1 MSKFAPI
8 HIISG
13 YSFLRSGLTL
23 KKIESA
29 LKDNDYFGMGLTDES
44 VLHGFPPF
52 FHLMAKY
59 KKPYI
64 LGMSIQVDENDLV
77 VYAIN
82 EDGYS
87 NLINISL
94 AIQKEEFDFAYLKDH
109 TSGLIGVIETNH
121 GKFKELF
128 SKLEKIDT
136 SFTKYLLD
144 INNVFKDGFYLGIE
158 VTSKEEVKYA
168 NKVRKFANEYTYQCV
183 AFPRV
188 KYLKKEDAISVE
200 IVNAIQMGEQ
210 IQEKSKIGQ
219 EYFMTDV
226 DYHKIYSAVE
236 IDNTNKIIESNKL
249 DFSKSRGQM
258 LHYPCDDSDLELRNR
273 GFASLE
279 SHGLKDKQEYID
291 RLEYELSVIKT
302 MGYSDY
308 FLLVQ
313 DYVNWAKNNGILV
326 GPGRGSAAG
335 ALISYLLNI
344 TEVDPLVYGLQFE
357 RFLNPNRT
365 TMPDIDVDFM
375 DTRRDDVVQY
385 MRDKFGNHRVGNIVA
400 LQTIGAKQSLRDIGR
415 VYNISES
422 YISLL
427 SKAIKNDKEDKEMTL
442 GKAYKNSPEFKNL
455 CDKDQYLREIV
466 SLAGKIEGLPRQAG
480 QHAAGIVVNNTDMAL
495 AMPVS
500 IDFND
505 NYISQ
510 YEFEYLEEQGFLKM
524 DFLGLRNLT
533 TVSYCVD
540 LINLH
545 HPELHLDKY
554 QIPYDTP
561 EVFSLI
567 RSGQVIGLFQIETPV
582 MKKGIQVL
590 KPSCFNDVVALL
602 ALNRPGPMA
611 FIPSY
616 AKRRDGKE
624 AITYLSKD
632 LEDILSSTYGII
644 VYQEQ
649 INQIATKIAGMT
661 PGESDLFRRAI
672 SKKDKAT
679 LAKNKETFL
688 KGCLAKGYKQKT
700 AEEIFE
706 HIAKFANYGF
716 NKSHSVA
723 YAVLT
728 CRMAYLKANYP
739 LEFYSAILETGSTS
753 EVKFGEYIAE
763 MRKRNIKVLPP
774 SINHSGMYFDVKED
788 ALLFPFSSIHGLNA
802 LMAKNIIEEREKGLY
817 TDFFNFVTR
826 LYPYKINEAQ
836 ILALVNSGAL
846 DELYPSRASMRLTI
860 KAALQY
866 AELNYRE
873 DGQMNLGISA
883 LNPPIMN
890 EDIDRPIDN
899 LDFEYDAI
907 GVMLSSNPLDYHKA
921 QLDKLG
927 VIAINQMD
935 NRRTN
940 KIACVIKGIK
950 QFKTKKGEQMAVV
963 KVYDQTGDL
972 EVTVFPRV
980 FDVVK
985 GYLVKNAIVIIIGRF
1000 DKNEEQ
1006 SFFADN
1012 IEKLEVE
1019 ENA

>member
-23 KKIESA
+23 KRIESA
-29 LKDNDYFGMGLTDES
+29 LKDNDYFGMGLTDEG

-52 FHLMAKY
+52 FHLMSKY
-59 KKPYI
+59 QKPYI
-64 LGMSIQVDENDLV
+64 LGLSLTVDENDLV

-82 EDGYS
+82 EEGYA

-94 AIQKEEFDFAYLKDH
+94 ALQKEEFNFDYLKEH
-109 TSGLIGVIETNH
+109 SSGLLAVLETNH

-128 SKLEKIDT
+128 SHLEKIDT
-136 SFTKYLLD
+136 KFTKYVLD
-144 INNVFKDGFYLGIE
+144 IFEVFKDGFYLGIE

-168 NKVRKFANEYTYQCV
+168 NKVRRFANEYTYECV

-188 KYLKKEDAISVE
+188 KYLKKEDAIILD
-200 IVNAIQMGEQ
+200 IVDAIQNGEQ
-210 IQEKSKIGQ
+210 IKDKSKVGQ
-219 EYFMTDV
+219 EYFMSDV
-226 DYHKIYSAVE
+226 DYHKIYSGVE
-236 IDNTNKIIESNKL
+236 IDNTNKIIQSNKL
-249 DFSKSRGQM
+249 DFSKSRGQI
-258 LHYPCDDSDLELRNR
+258 LHYPCDNSDEELRNR
-273 GFASLE
+273 GFDRLE
-279 SHGLKDKQEYID
+279 KLGLKDNKQYVE
-291 RLEYELSVIKT
+291 RLEYELDVIKT

-313 DYVNWAKNNGILV
+313 DYVNWAKDNDILV

-344 TEVDPLVYGLQFE
+344 TEIDPLKYGLQFE
-357 RFLNPNRT
+357 RFLNPNRS

-375 DTRRDDVVQY
+375 DTRRDEVVQY
-385 MRDKFGNHRVGNIVA
+385 MRDKYGSNRVGNIVA

-427 SKAIKNDKEDKEMTL
+427 SKSIKRDKEDKEITL
-442 GKAYKNSPEFKNL
+442 AKAYKTSEEFKKR
-455 CDKDQYLREIV
+455 CDTDQYLREIV

-480 QHAAGIVVNNTDMAL
+480 QHAAGIVVNNIDMAE

-500 IDFND
+500 IDLND

-545 HPELHLDKY
+545 HPDLHLDKY
-554 QIPYDTP
+554 NIPFDTP
-561 EVFSLI
+561 EVFELI
-567 RSGQVIGLFQIETPV
+567 REGQVIGLFQIETPV
-582 MKKGIQVL
+582 MKKGIKTI
-590 KPSCFNDVVALL
+590 KPTCFEDVVALL

-624 AITYLSKD
+624 AIQYISKD
-632 LEDILSSTYGII
+632 LKDILSSTYGII

-649 INQIATKIAGMT
+649 INQIATKVAGMT

-672 SKKDKAT
+672 SKKDKVA
-679 LAKNKETFL
+679 LAKNKELFI
-688 KGCLAKGYKQKT
+688 KGCLAKGYSEKT
-700 AEEIFE
+700 ANNIFE

-728 CRMAYLKANYP
+728 CRMAWLKANYP
-739 LEFYSAILETGSTS
+739 LEFYSAILQTGSAS
-753 EVKFGEYIAE
+753 ETKFGEYISE
-763 MRKRNIKVLPP
+763 MKKRGIQVLPP
-774 SINHSGMYFDVKED
+774 SVNHSSMYFDVKEK
-788 ALLFPFSSIHGLNA
+788 ALLFPFSAIHGLNS
-802 LMAKNIIEEREKGLY
+802 LMAKNIIEEREKGPF
-817 TDFFNFVTR
+817 TDFFNFVNR
-826 LYPYKINEAQ
+826 MYAYKINELQ
-836 ILALVNSGAL
+836 ILALVNAGAL
-846 DELYPSRASMRLTI
+846 DELYPSRASMRMTI
-860 KAALQY
+860 KAALQF
-866 AELNYRE
+866 AELNYNE
-873 DGQMNLGISA
+873 DGQMNIGIAA
-883 LNPPIMN
+883 LETPMMN
-890 EDIDRPIDN
+890 DDIDRPIDN

-907 GVMLSSNPLDYHKA
+907 GVMLSSNPLDYQKEK
-921 QLDKLG
+921 LDKLG
-927 VIAINQMD
+927 VIPISQLETGKNS
-935 NRRTN
+935 
-940 KIACVIKGIK
+940 KIACVIKNVK
-950 QFKTKKGEQMAVV
+950 QFKTKKNEQMAVL

-972 EVTVFPRV
+972 DVTIFPRV
-980 FDVVK
+980 FDTVK
-985 GYLVKNAIVIIIGRF
+985 GYLVKNAIVIIEGHLDNR
-1000 DKNEEQ
+1000 EEQ
-1006 SFFADN
+1006 AFLADA
-1012 IEKLEVE
+1012 IEKLEVS